1 MRKLFLLLFT
11 TLFLTSI
18 NAQEQNWIMQTRLL
32 NVDAEDVQ
40 KFESA
45 VAKKTKMYNSKEGT
59 ARWLTFRILTGPNA
73 NNYVRAQLET
83 SWEMFDNVDTVGN
96 AYWQKTVGPL
106 HTAEGGQF
114 WWRNNG
120 VSYNPGTNDGPKK
133 LRRIIFY
140 NYKDSKRQDFWR
152 FRQRVAK
159 AMEASSF
166 PGRMSVFYCASGC
179 NGNWVQVRFHHDSF
193 TAQAETNGEPLE
205 NYIAKYNEMYG
216 NDSYEQDGDKMQ
228 ESLMPDGMRV
238 RHLEYLPELSSP
250 WGSRGN

>member
-1 MRKLFLLLFT
+1 MKKIFLLLFT
-11 TLFLTSI
+11 TLFLTSL

-32 NVDAEDVQ
+32 DVDAKDVQ

-45 VAKKTKMYNSKEGT
+45 VAKKTQMYNSKDGT
-59 ARWLTFRILTGPNA
+59 ARWITFRILTGPNA
-73 NNYVRAQLET
+73 NSYVRAQLET

-106 HTAEGGQF
+106 HTPRGGQF
-114 WWRNNG
+114 WWRNNN

-140 NYKDSKRQDFWR
+140 NYKASNSQDFWR

-159 AMEASSF
+159 AMEASSH
-166 PGRMSVFYCASGC
+166 PSRMSVFYCASGC
-179 NGNWVQVRFHHDSF
+179 DGNWVQVRFHHDSF
-193 TAQAETNGEPLE
+193 VAQSEANGEPLQ

-216 NDSYEQDGDKMQ
+216 DDAYEQDGGRMQ

-238 RHLEYLPELSSP
+238 RHHEHLPELSSP

>member
-1 MRKLFLLLFT
+1 MKKIFLLLFT
-11 TLFLTSI
+11 TLFLTSL

-32 NVDAEDVQ
+32 DVDAKDVQ

-45 VAKKTKMYNSKEGT
+45 VAKKTQMYNSEDGT
-59 ARWLTFRILTGPNA
+59 ARWITFRILTGPNA
-73 NNYVRAQLET
+73 NSYVRAQLEN

-106 HTAEGGQF
+106 HTPRGGQF
-114 WWRNNG
+114 WWRNNN

-140 NYKDSKRQDFWR
+140 NYKASNSQDFWR

-159 AMEASSF
+159 AMEASDHPS
-166 PGRMSVFYCASGC
+166 RMSVFYCASGC
-179 NGNWVQVRFHHDSF
+179 DGNWVQVRFHHDSF
-193 TAQAETNGEPLE
+193 VAQSETNGEPLQ

-216 NDSYEQDGDKMQ
+216 DDAYEQDGGRMQ

-238 RHLEYLPELSSP
+238 RHHEHLPELSSP

>member
-1 MRKLFLLLFT
+1 MKKIFLLLFT
-11 TLFLTSI
+11 TLFLTSL

-32 NVDAEDVQ
+32 DVDAKDVQ

-45 VAKKTKMYNSKEGT
+45 VAKKTQMYNSKDGT
-59 ARWLTFRILTGPNA
+59 ARWITFRILTGPNA
-73 NNYVRAQLET
+73 NSYVRAQLEN

-106 HTAEGGQF
+106 HTPRGGQF
-114 WWRNNG
+114 WWRNNN

-140 NYKDSKRQDFWR
+140 NYKASNSQDFWR

-159 AMEASSF
+159 AMEASDHPS
-166 PGRMSVFYCASGC
+166 RMSVFYCASGC
-179 NGNWVQVRFHHDSF
+179 DGNWVQVRFHHDSF
-193 TAQAETNGEPLE
+193 VAQSEVNGEPLQ

-216 NDSYEQDGDKMQ
+216 DDAYEQDGGRMQ

-238 RHLEYLPELSSP
+238 RHHEHLPELSSP

>member
-1 MRKLFLLLFT
+1 M
-11 TLFLTSI
+11 
-18 NAQEQNWIMQTRLL
+18 
-32 NVDAEDVQ
+32 
-40 KFESA
+40 
-45 VAKKTKMYNSKEGT
+45 
-59 ARWLTFRILTGPNA
+59 
-73 NNYVRAQLET
+73 
-83 SWEMFDNVDTVGN
+83 
-96 AYWQKTVGPL
+96 
-106 HTAEGGQF
+106 
-114 WWRNNG
+114 
-120 VSYNPGTNDGPKK
+120 
-133 LRRIIFY
+133 RRIIFY

-193 TAQAETNGEPLE
+193 TGQAETNGEPLE

-238 RHLEYLPELSSP
+238 RHHEYLPELSSP

>member
-1 MRKLFLLLFT
+1 MKKIFLLLFT
-11 TLFLTSI
+11 TLFLTSL

-32 NVDAEDVQ
+32 DVDAKDVQ

-45 VAKKTKMYNSKEGT
+45 VAKKTQMYNSKDGT
-59 ARWLTFRILTGPNA
+59 ARWITFRILTGPNA
-73 NNYVRAQLET
+73 NSYVRAQLEN

-106 HTAEGGQF
+106 HTSRGGQF

-120 VSYNPGTNDGPKK
+120 GSYTPGTNDGPKK

-140 NYKDSKRQDFWR
+140 KYKASNSQDFWR

-159 AMEASSF
+159 AMEASDHPS
-166 PGRMSVFYCASGC
+166 RMSVFYCASGC
-179 NGNWVQVRFHHDSF
+179 DGNWVQVRFHHDSF
-193 TAQAETNGEPLE
+193 VAQSEVNGEPLQ

-216 NDSYEQDGDKMQ
+216 DDAYEQDGGRMQ

-238 RHLEYLPELSSP
+238 RHHEHLPELSSP